1 MARLTDTKLLEDEL
15 VDIIVGEIRNLV
27 IDYSISDRCIEEMEE
42 AKIELDEDIE
52 EKVIENVIHRIRI

>member
-1 MARLTDTKLLEDEL
+1 MIINTKLLEDEL
-15 VDIIVGEIRNLV
+15 VDLVLGEIRNLV